1 MKVEGNKDKILWG
14 QVLIILAV
22 VTAGVWGATQWTAAA
37 LGYQAGLGSPWFHV
51 DGYPVYPP
59 PAFFWWWFAFD
70 AYAPPIFYRGAAIA
84 ASGGF
89 LSIVIAIA
97 MSVWRARER
106 RRAETYGSAR
116 WAGAREIRK
125 AGMLGGDGVILGRFA
140 GRYLRHDGAEHV
152 LCFAPTR
159 SGKGV
164 GLVIPTLLT
173 WPGSC
178 IVHDIKGEN
187 WQLTAGF
194 RARHGRV
201 LLFDPTNARSSAYNP
216 LLEVRRGE
224 WEVRD
229 VQNVADVLVD
239 PEGSLEK
246 RNHWEKT
253 SHALLVGTILHVLYA
268 EDDKTLAGVAA
279 FLSDPRRPI
288 EATLYRMKTT
298 KHLGERVHPVVAAAA
313 QELLNKSENER
324 SGVLSTAMSFLG
336 LYRDPVIAAVTQR
349 SDWRIADLVGSAE
362 PVSLYLVVPPGDIS
376 RTKPLMRLILNQIG
390 RRLTEELNP
399 PAGGRRL
406 LLMLDEFPAL
416 GRLDFFESALAFMA
430 GYGIKAFLIAQSLNQ
445 IEKAYGQ
452 SNAILDNCHVRV
464 SFATNDERTAKR
476 ISDALGTATE
486 QRAMKN
492 YAGHRLSPW
501 LGHLM
506 VSRTETARALLTPG
520 EVMQLPSDEEIVMA
534 SGLPPIRAKKARYFA
549 DARFMRRVLP
559 APAPYVASR
568 QTPDDWSGH
577 TGSAPSVEDGTGAD
591 DELTGDSANGGIRQE
606 PELPLHEDVAPPP
619 VPVPGEF
626 DFGDQDE
633 QADAAR
639 LRAAADRRLE
649 RGARAASLDP
659 DDGIDL

>member
-1 MKVEGNKDKILWG
+1 MNDKILWG
-14 QVLIILAV
+14 QILVIFAI

-37 LGYQAGLGSPWFHV
+37 LGYQAGLGEPWFYMS
-51 DGYPVYPP
+51 GYPVYPP
-59 PAFFWWWFAFD
+59 PAFFWWWFAYD

-89 LSIVIAIA
+89 LSIVTAIS

-116 WAGAREIRK
+116 WAGVREIRA
-125 AGMLGGDGVILGRFA
+125 AGMLGKDGVILGRFS
-140 GRYLRHDGAEHV
+140 GRYLRHDGAEHI

-194 RARHGRV
+194 RALHGRV
-201 LLFDPTNARSSAYNP
+201 LLFDPTNSRSSAYNP

-253 SHALLVGTILHVLYA
+253 SHALLVGAILHVLYA
-268 EDDKTLAGVAA
+268 EADKTLAGVAS

-298 KHLGERVHPVVAAAA
+298 RHLGEKVHPVVAAAA

-336 LYRDPVIAAVTQR
+336 LYRDPVIAAVTGR
-349 SDWRIADLVGSAE
+349 SDWRIADLVSGTA

-399 PAGGRRL
+399 PARGQRL
-406 LLMLDEFPAL
+406 LFMLDEFPAL

-534 SGLPPIRAKKARYFA
+534 SGLPPIRAQKARYYA
-549 DARFMRRVLP
+549 DRRFMQRILPPPSSGGEAVRR
-559 APAPYVASR
+559 
-568 QTPDDWSGH
+568 PDDWSGL
-577 TGSAPSVEDGTGAD
+577 APTLGPASDAAPP
-591 DELTGDSANGGIRQE
+591 DELDEDAPNGGIRQE
-606 PELPLHEDVAPPP
+606 PELPLHEDVAQPATPA
-619 VPVPGEF
+619 VGEF

-639 LRAAADRRLE
+639 LRAAADRRLA